1 MSLQIQDLHS
11 LLGFTPNILT
21 PIHFIWGLR
30 VMVHGFQYFSIAPVL
45 HYLQAVFFLL
55 KFEHFS

>member
-30 VMVHGFQYFSIAPVL
+30 VMVHGFQYISSAPVL
-45 HYLQAVFFLL
+45 HYLQAVFFFI
-55 KFEHFS
+55 KI